1 MYKPFEGIAR
11 ITNTVATKSV
21 LNPTLIL
28 AAIVVP
34 ISLLL
39 GVYLDGEARTFLF
52 GLAGAVVIV
61 ALLQIVG
68 FSIFG
73 PNHLQDNRHV
83 EEKLR
88 IENASRLGDS
98 KGEII
103 IDADASRINNPQL
116 EEKRD
121 V

>member
-1 MYKPFEGIAR
+1 MMQPFEGIAR
-11 ITNTVATKSV
+11 ITSTVATKSAM
-21 LNPTLIL
+21 NPTLIL

-34 ISLLL
+34 LALLL
-39 GVYLDGEARTFLF
+39 GFNLHGEAQRFLF
-52 GLAGAVVIV
+52 GLAGIVVTV

-68 FSIFG
+68 FSIFS

-88 IENASRLGDS
+88 IEHSSRLGDAS
-98 KGEII
+98 QEIV
-103 IDADASRINNPQL
+103 IDADAMPINNPSI
-116 EEKRD
+116 EDRRD